1 MANKVTYKYFFWI
14 LLVLLIFGGTTIL
27 MNILINYPP
36 FQQYLIQQL
45 SQATQ
50 YDLQAGKIRVGY
62 RGGLGIHADHFKA
75 RSKHSSHYIEAGKI
89 DISFHY
95 DELLSGRFIPAKV
108 FIQDAR
114 IGFKSFEKKADSVA
128 SNSVLDFQVL
138 IGALFSNLQWIEL
151 DNTVIFMEGG
161 DYSLKNLDILIRQP
175 GGDHQRR
182 QVRADGF
189 FTDAESTVPFQLE
202 GVIRNPSSDMGN
214 PAVEMDLKLTDVPL
228 IHIPWP
234 DEVRFQDGR
243 ASTELKISGPV
254 GDDLVI
260 AGHVTAG
267 DLQFAVIKKGRSKD
281 YDIPRADIDFQ
292 GRMSLKGGR
301 IEKLT
306 LRMPETSI
314 ALTLELDW
322 QEAESIRM
330 DLDINSRSMPL
341 AVFKQIFPTPLV
353 PGWIE
358 TRLFP
363 LFTGGKTR
371 MDRFRLNG
379 TIDQIKELDRPENV
393 DVLEMRLTLAEMT
406 ALFEGPGLP
415 VTGVAGEVEINRGR
429 LLITGVNGKF
439 GGSDLRQGNMTWPDL
454 YGESDA
460 FILGIRGDFLL
471 EDLKHQGKHPLLP
484 RGIRHEVGRF
494 SAARGQVA
502 ADIDL
507 FFPDTRSLPALT
519 GRMEMKN
526 SQITHMAFPLTL
538 DLMSGRIDFDEK
550 GPIHLNGNGRW
561 GGSAFE
567 ITGTTGRLWN
577 AGGKIP
583 QPNVDLAIN
592 ADFNLADVLAVRH
605 MSILPAEFRTA
616 CAGIKTIKG
625 QLSANFKIR
634 RPDPNSPTRITG
646 TFTTA
651 GSSLVHTRLKLP
663 LAIRQGQ
670 MVITDGDKSRFSA
683 GGTWGRSSF
692 EAEGII
698 GSMEK
703 SMQATVSTFADLNEI
718 IGQFYPQKAPT
729 IRLNKPL
736 KGHIRIQKTDAL
748 WSFEGE
754 ADLDDRVIQLPAVTL
769 APPETG
775 NRLVFDVDY
784 TPSTGMAFKTCRF
797 SGKTSSLIIKGTWA
811 PRPQGKHAFE
821 IVSDPLHLADL
832 GLRMT
837 GRGTEKDRLVKGTLR
852 GRVKAELSFDQPKE
866 TRVNGELTLRGFL
879 SSEDAASLPYN
890 ADLRFRD
897 RSIDILSLTIPL
909 GDGIGILKGH
919 LTGWNRWRGRLS
931 LNTDII
937 DLPRLIRQL
946 RPPKPGTSTVDPV
959 GRARV
964 LKLLSESDLALEIRA
979 HQVSWEG
986 INLGKLQAAMVYRND
1001 RFRIEKAVFTAPD
1014 GLIELSGTLTGDKD
1028 KGISLLTYIKLD
1040 QKPLDAIL
1048 QGLDIQTDRINGTI
1062 SLEGGVFLGGRNKA
1076 EIIRNLAGKFNIQIT
1091 EGEVQKS
1098 NLIIKILDFLS
1109 IQNIFQKRPPDILK
1123 DRFYFKSIQG
1133 VVTIRNGILTT
1144 DRLFMKSPVFN
1155 AAARGR
1161 FDLPRD
1167 HLNMYVGVQ
1176 PLNTIDRVVSKIPII
1191 GHILTGK
1198 KKTILVYYLKVRG
1211 NPEDLVLKQ
1220 IPFKNLDH
1228 AIAGYFKR
1236 LFLTPTRLWTKIS
1249 DTLEK
1254 IGEDIRSGARQ
1265 PDQTDSFYMGP

>member
-1 MANKVTYKYFFWI
+1 
-14 LLVLLIFGGTTIL
+14 

-36 FQQYLIQQL
+36 FQQYLIHQL
-45 SQATQ
+45 SQTTQ
-50 YDLQAGKIRVGY
+50 YDLQAAKIRIGY

-75 RSKHSSHYIEAGKI
+75 RSKHSSHYIEADKI

-95 DELLSGRFIPAKV
+95 DALLSGRFIPAKV

-114 IGFKSFEKKADSVA
+114 IRFKSLEKKADSVA
-128 SNSVLDFQVL
+128 FDSAPDFQAL
-138 IGALFSNLQWIEL
+138 LGSLFSDLKRIEL
-151 DNTVIFMEGG
+151 VNAAVIMEKS
-161 DYSLKNLDILIRQP
+161 DYGLKSLDVVIQQP
-175 GGDHQRR
+175 GDDHQHR
-182 QVRADGF
+182 QVRAEGR
-189 FTDAESTVPFQLE
+189 FTDAESAVPFQLE
-202 GVIRNPSSDMGN
+202 GVVRRPSNDSDN
-214 PAVEMDLKLTDVPL
+214 PAIEMELKLTDVPL
-228 IHIPWP
+228 IRIPWP
-234 DEVRFQDGR
+234 DEVRFRDGR

-254 GDDLVI
+254 EDDLAI
-260 AGHVTAG
+260 TGHVTAG
-267 DLQFAVIKKGRSKD
+267 ALRFAVVKKGRSKD

-292 GRMSLKGGR
+292 GRMSLKSGR
-301 IEKLT
+301 IEKLI

-322 QEAESIRM
+322 QDAESTRM

-341 AVFKQIFPTPLV
+341 TVFKEIFPTSLV

-358 TRLFP
+358 ARLFP
-363 LFTGGKTR
+363 LFTGGKAR
-371 MDRFRLNG
+371 LDRFRLNG
-379 TIDQIKELDRPENV
+379 TIDQIKELGRPENA
-393 DVLEMRLTLAEMT
+393 DVLEMRLALAEMT

-415 VTGVAGEVEINRGR
+415 VTDVAGEVEINRGR
-429 LLITGVNGKF
+429 LLIAGVNGKF
-439 GGSDLRQGNMTWPDL
+439 GGSHLRQGTMTWSDL

-460 FILGIRGDFLL
+460 FTLGIRGDFLL
-471 EDLKHQGKHPLLP
+471 EDLKRQGKHPLLP
-484 RGIRHEVGRF
+484 RVIRHEVDRF
-494 SAARGQVA
+494 SAAKGQVA
-502 ADIDL
+502 ADINL

-526 SQITHMAFPLTL
+526 SQITHTAFPLPL

-561 GGSAFE
+561 EGSAFE

-577 AGGKIP
+577 AGGIIP
-583 QPNVDLAIN
+583 QPNVDIAIN
-592 ADFNLADVLAVRH
+592 ADFDLTDVLAVRH

-616 CAGIKTIKG
+616 GAGIKTIKG
-625 QLSANFKIR
+625 QLSAIFKIR

-663 LAIRQGQ
+663 LDIRQGQ

-703 SMQATVSTFADLNEI
+703 SMQATVSTFADLNELI
-718 IGQFYPQKAPT
+718 EQFYPQKAPT
-729 IRLNKPL
+729 IRLNKPV
-736 KGHIRIQKTDAL
+736 KGLIRIQKTDAR

-754 ADLDDRVIQLPAVTL
+754 ADLDDRIIQLPAVTL
-769 APPETG
+769 TPPETG
-775 NRLVFDVDY
+775 NRLVFDVGY
-784 TPSTGMAFKTCRF
+784 TPSTGMALKTCRF
-797 SGKTSSLIIKGTWA
+797 SGKTSSLTIKGTWDS
-811 PRPQGKHAFE
+811 RSEGKQGFE

-837 GRGTEKDRLVKGTLR
+837 SRGTENGRLVKGTLR
-852 GRVKAELSFDQPKE
+852 GHVKAELSFDQPEE

-879 SSEDAASLPYN
+879 FDEDAASFPYN
-890 ADLRFRD
+890 ANLRFKD

-909 GDGIGILKGH
+909 GDGIGILKGQ
-919 LTGWNRWRGRLS
+919 LTGWNRWQGRLS
-931 LNTDII
+931 LNTDIV

-946 RPPKPGTSTVDPV
+946 RPPKPGTYTVDPA

-964 LKLLSESDLALEIRA
+964 LKLLSESNLALEIRA
-979 HQVSWEG
+979 RQVSWEG

-1001 RFRIEKAVFTAPD
+1001 RFRVEKAVFTAPD
-1014 GLIELSGTLTGDKD
+1014 GLIKLSGILTGDKGR
-1028 KGISLLTYIKLD
+1028 GISLLTYIKLD
-1040 QKPLDAIL
+1040 KKPLDAIL

-1062 SLEGGVFLGGRNKA
+1062 SLEGGVFLGGRNQA

-1109 IQNIFQKRPPDILK
+1109 IQNIFQKRPLDILTN
-1123 DRFYFKSIQG
+1123 RFYFKSMQG
-1133 VVTIRNGILTT
+1133 VVTIQNGILTT

-1155 AAARGR
+1155 AAAQGR

-1236 LFLTPTRLWTKIS
+1236 LFLTPARLWTKMS
-1249 DTLEK
+1249 DTLEE
-1254 IGEDIRSGARQ
+1254 IGEDPRSGAHQ
-1265 PDQTDSFYMGP
+1265 PDQTDLFYMGP